1 MNDKMFKY
9 HIATILSS
17 LYDWIALSNEG
28 EAERERKKN
37 NKGALLMFQIYQQ
50 EKSTKQDFGDQAAC
64 FKNMILHNVFE
75 SRLHKH
81 K

>member
-28 EAERERKKN
+28 EAEREREKK
-37 NKGALLMFQIYQQ
+37 QQ
-50 EKSTKQDFGDQAAC
+50 QRCLINVSNLAAGKKYKTGFWGSSCMLQKYDFT
-64 FKNMILHNVFE
+64 
-75 SRLHKH
+75 
-81 K
+81 

>member
-37 NKGALLMFQIYQQ
+37 NKGALLMFQI
-50 EKSTKQDFGDQAAC
+50 
-64 FKNMILHNVFE
+64 
-75 SRLHKH
+75 
-81 K
+81 